1 MLGAQLQP
9 GGGVA
14 FSVWAPRARKLAL
27 RIVGGADV
35 AMTKSGE
42 VWSAVVPSAT
52 AGARYFYVID
62 EEARPDPRSRFQPDG
77 VHGPSQ
83 VIDPGAFAW
92 RQPAPARALADYIIY
107 ELHVGTFTAEGTF
120 AAAGRAMPELA

>member
-9 GGGVA
+9 DGGVR
-14 FSVWAPRARKLAL
+14 FSVWAPRARKLML

-35 AMTKSGE
+35 AMTKSGD
-42 VWSAVVPSAT
+42 VWSAVAPSAT
-52 AGARYFYVID
+52 AGARYCYVID
-62 EEARPDPRSRFQPDG
+62 EAARPDPRSRFQPDG

-83 VIDPGAFAW
+83 VIDPDAFRW
-92 RQPAPARALADYIIY
+92 RHPAPARVLADYIIY

-120 AAAGRAMPELA
+120 AAAARAMPRL